1 MRKRTV
7 LEMHRIKPIGMVAA
21 VLLVGLLLLYV
32 FANREQIKVSED
44 VLLEY
49 GQAAYEEGAEG
60 TGLVWNSW
68 WIIRSMSRLRP
79 ILR

>member
-1 MRKRTV
+1 
-7 LEMHRIKPIGMVAA
+7 MHRIKPIGMVAA

-60 TGLVWNSW
+60 TGFVWNSW